1 MIEMTLGQ
9 INEAIQGNLTGA
21 AGDIPVAAVSTDSR
35 TIKPGEVFFALA
47 GERFDGHSFVPEVLE
62 AGALAAVVSKKLP
75 QLPVG
80 MPLISVDN
88 TLTAYGA
95 LASWVRRQFEVTV
108 IGVTGSAGKTTT
120 KDMIGSIVGLS
131 APTLVA
137 PLTEN
142 NEIGVPRTLLNLD
155 DSYQYCVLELAM
167 RGPHEIE
174 YLAGIAS
181 PQIGVITNI
190 GRTHIGRLG
199 SQEAI
204 AQAKAELLNS
214 LPTQGTAVLNA
225 DDFYSPLLTEMATC
239 RVISFGTSPEAQVRA
254 TDIRLR
260 GLEGSDFTLQ
270 IGAETIPVSMN
281 LPGHHNILN
290 AAAAAAAAWA
300 ATGTTT
306 HIAQGL
312 QSCVGEAM
320 RWERHQAPQGA
331 VIINDA
337 YNASPTSVAA
347 ALEVLGQVAGRKIF
361 VFGDMLELGETSE
374 REHRRVGQ
382 LCAQQGID
390 WLITLGHWAP
400 LAAAEAESADLR
412 TDVADSPHEAAQLIK
427 AQLTAEDVVLIKASR
442 KIALEKVAEELT
454 RP

>member
-9 INEAIQGNLTGA
+9 INEAIQGDLTGA
-21 AGDIPVAAVSTDSR
+21 AGDIPVAVVSTDSR
-35 TIKPGEVFFALA
+35 TIKPGQVFFALA

-62 AGALAAVVSKKLP
+62 AGALAVVVSKKLP
-75 QLPVG
+75 QLPVS
-80 MPLISVDN
+80 MPLISVDD

-95 LASWVRRQFEVTV
+95 LAAWVRRQFEVTV

-120 KDMIGSIVGLS
+120 KDMIGSIVELS
-131 APTLVA
+131 APALVA
-137 PLTEN
+137 PHTEN

-155 DSYQYCVLELAM
+155 DKHQYCVLEMAM
-167 RGPHEIE
+167 RGPHEID
-174 YLAGIAS
+174 YLAAIAS
-181 PQIGVITNI
+181 SQIGVITNI

-214 LPTQGTAVLNA
+214 LPAQGTAVLNA

-260 GLEGSDFTLQ
+260 GLEGSDFRLQ
-270 IGAETIPVSMN
+270 IGAETIPVSIK

-312 QSCVGEAM
+312 QSCAGEAM
-320 RWERHQAPQGA
+320 RWERHQAPEGA

-337 YNASPTSVAA
+337 YNASPSSVAA
-347 ALEVLGQVAGRKIF
+347 ALEVLGQLAGRKIF

-374 REHRRVGQ
+374 DEHRRVGQ

-400 LAAAEAESADLR
+400 LAAAEAESAGLR
-412 TDVADSPHEAAQLIK
+412 TDVADSPHQAAQLIK
-427 AQLTAEDVVLIKASR
+427 AQLTADDVVLVKASR
-442 KIALEKVAEELT
+442 KIGLEKVAEELT

>member
-9 INEAIQGNLTGA
+9 INEAIQGDLTGA
-21 AGDIPVAAVSTDSR
+21 AGDIPVAVVSTDSR
-35 TIKPGEVFFALA
+35 TIKPGQVFFALA

-62 AGALAAVVSKKLP
+62 AGALAVVVSKKLP
-75 QLPVG
+75 QLPVS
-80 MPLISVDN
+80 MPLISVDD

-95 LASWVRRQFEVTV
+95 LAGWVRRQFEVTV

-120 KDMIGSIVGLS
+120 KDMIGSIVELS
-131 APTLVA
+131 APALVA
-137 PLTEN
+137 PHTEN

-155 DSYQYCVLELAM
+155 DKHQYCVLEMAM
-167 RGPHEIE
+167 RGPHEID

-214 LPTQGTAVLNA
+214 LPAQGTAVLNA

-260 GLEGSDFTLQ
+260 GLEGSDFRLQ
-270 IGAETIPVSMN
+270 IGAETIPVSIK

-312 QSCVGEAM
+312 QSCAGEAM
-320 RWERHQAPQGA
+320 RWERHQAPEGA

-337 YNASPTSVAA
+337 YNASPSSVAA
-347 ALEVLGQVAGRKIF
+347 ALEVLGQLAGRKIF

-374 REHRRVGQ
+374 DEHRRVGQ

-400 LAAAEAESADLR
+400 LAAAEAESAGLR
-412 TDVADSPHEAAQLIK
+412 TDVADSPHQAAQLIK
-427 AQLTAEDVVLIKASR
+427 AQLTADDVVLVKASR
-442 KIALEKVAEELT
+442 KIGLEKVAEELT

>member
-9 INEAIQGNLTGA
+9 INEAIQGDLTGA

-35 TIKPGEVFFALA
+35 TIKPGQVFFALA
-47 GERFDGHSFVPEVLE
+47 GERFDGHSFVPEVFE

-80 MPLISVDN
+80 MPLISVDD

-95 LASWVRRQFEVTV
+95 LAGWVRRQFEVTV

-131 APTLVA
+131 APALVA
-137 PLTEN
+137 PHTEN

-155 DSYQYCVLELAM
+155 DEHQYCVLEMAM

-174 YLAGIAS
+174 YLASIAS

-214 LPTQGTAVLNA
+214 LPAQGTAVLNA

-260 GLEGSDFTLQ
+260 GLEGVDFTLQ

-312 QSCVGEAM
+312 LRCVGEAM
-320 RWERHQAPQGA
+320 RWERHQAPEGA

-337 YNASPTSVAA
+337 YNASPISVAA

-374 REHRRVGQ
+374 DEHRRVGQ
-382 LCAQQGID
+382 LCTQQGID
-390 WLITLGHWAP
+390 WLITLGRWAP
-400 LAAAEAESADLR
+400 LAAAEAESAGLR
-412 TDVADSPHEAAQLIK
+412 TDVADSPHQAAQLIK
-427 AQLTAEDVVLIKASR
+427 AQLTADDVVLVKASR
-442 KIALEKVAEELT
+442 KIGLEKVAEELT

>member
-9 INEAIQGNLTGA
+9 INEAIQGDLTGA

-35 TIKPGEVFFALA
+35 TIKPGQVFFALA
-47 GERFDGHSFVPEVLE
+47 GERFDGHSFVPEVFE

-80 MPLISVDN
+80 MPLISVDD

-95 LASWVRRQFEVTV
+95 LAGWVRRQFEVTV

-131 APTLVA
+131 APALVA
-137 PLTEN
+137 PHTEN

-155 DSYQYCVLELAM
+155 DEHQYCVLEMAM

-174 YLAGIAS
+174 YLASIAS

-214 LPTQGTAVLNA
+214 LPAQGTAVLNA

-260 GLEGSDFTLQ
+260 GLEGVDFTLQ

-312 QSCVGEAM
+312 LSCVGEAM
-320 RWERHQAPQGA
+320 RWERHQAPEGA

-337 YNASPTSVAA
+337 YNASPISVAA

-374 REHRRVGQ
+374 DEHRRVGQ
-382 LCAQQGID
+382 LCTQQGID
-390 WLITLGHWAP
+390 WLITLGRWAP
-400 LAAAEAESADLR
+400 LAAAEAESAGLR
-412 TDVADSPHEAAQLIK
+412 TDVADSPHQAAQLIK
-427 AQLTAEDVVLIKASR
+427 AQLTADDVVLVKASR
-442 KIALEKVAEELT
+442 KIGLEKVAEELT